1 MYYLC
6 ELPSCSSTT
15 ASEKGKTY
23 SIDWNSL
30 LKYWN
35 IGIFQVFQF
44 FVVNIN
50 NLLNL
55 KVNIINVVMPLGIS
69 FYTFQA
75 FSYVIDVYR
84 GEVKAQKDLMKVA
97 LYVALFPQLIAG
109 PIVKYH
115 DIEQNLCNKRV
126 ITADLFVEG
135 IKRFLC
141 GLGKKVLI
149 ANNMG
154 LVADKIFNM
163 APDQV
168 DTPLAWIGAI
178 CYALQ
183 VFFDFSAYSDMA
195 IGLGLLFGFRFQENF
210 NYPYI
215 ADSITEFWHR
225 WHISLSTW
233 LKNYLYIPLG

>member
-1 MYYLC
+1 MSGGEPKYLLVMLC
-6 ELPSCSSTT
+6 IIFVNYL
-15 ASEKGKTY
+15 AALQLQHQRKAKL
-23 SIDWNSL
+23 IL
-30 LKYWN
+30 LIGTVCLN
-35 IGIFQVFQF
+35 IGILGYFKYFNF
-44 FVVNIN
+44 FVVNFN

-195 IGLGLLFGFRFQENF
+195 IGLGLLFGFRF
-210 NYPYI
+210 
-215 ADSITEFWHR
+215 
-225 WHISLSTW
+225 
-233 LKNYLYIPLG
+233 